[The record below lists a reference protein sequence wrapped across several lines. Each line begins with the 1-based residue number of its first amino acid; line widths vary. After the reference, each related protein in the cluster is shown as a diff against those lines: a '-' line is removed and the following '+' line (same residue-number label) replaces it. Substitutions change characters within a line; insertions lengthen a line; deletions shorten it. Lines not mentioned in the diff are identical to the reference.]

1 MSAWYGSGCQN
12 CAFLDVTQPVCGGEV
27 EQHAKEEAM
36 EVYNDHMQ
44 AIIDA
49 LPVDAEVSCVAVL
62 ARVSTLTHNGALL
75 CSA

>member
-1 MSAWYGSGCQN
+1 MC
-12 CAFLDVTQPVCGGEV
+12 DGEV

-49 LPVDAEVSCVAVL
+49 LPVDAEVTCVAVL
-62 ARVSTLTHNGALL
+62 AHVTTLTHNGSALL